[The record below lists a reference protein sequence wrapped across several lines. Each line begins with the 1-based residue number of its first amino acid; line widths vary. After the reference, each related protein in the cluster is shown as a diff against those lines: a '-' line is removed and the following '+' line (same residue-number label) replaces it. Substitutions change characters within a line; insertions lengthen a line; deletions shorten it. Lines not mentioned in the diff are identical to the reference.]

1 MTTDIVGIIALSA
14 LAGLGTGLGGL
25 VVLIRKPGQKL
36 LVFLM
41 GLASGIMIMLSFL
54 ELLFESLK
62 ISGLFLAATGFVT
75 GSLVLFFLDFL
86 LPHEHFSVSEKGV
99 IDTKILED
107 AGILKRQGLL
117 IAIGISLH
125 NLPEGFAV
133 ASGYSYV
140 PKIGLIVA
148 IAIALHN
155 IPEGVAIALPL
166 RMSGASKWASFRLA
180 LISGLMEPLGAVIA
194 AVFLNAFPVLGP
206 FGLAFAAGVMVFI
219 TLDELIPV
227 AHEHGHEHFTSLGVI
242 IGCIATFVLLGAVW

>member
-1 MTTDIVGIIALSA
+1 MSSDMLSIIALST

-25 VVLIRKPGQKL
+25 VVFIRKPGEKL

-41 GLASGIMIMLSFL
+41 GLAAGIMIMLSFL
-54 ELLFESLK
+54 ELLSESLR
-62 ISGLFLAATGFVT
+62 ISGLFLAATGFIT
-75 GSLVLFFLDFL
+75 GSLVLFLLDFL
-86 LPHEHFSVSEKGV
+86 LPHWHFSVKETGV
-99 IDTKILED
+99 IDTKM
-107 AGILKRQGLL
+107 LKAGLL

-125 NLPEGFAV
+125 NLPEGIAV
-133 ASGYSYV
+133 ASGYSYM
-140 PKIGLIVA
+140 PKIGLVIA

-155 IPEGVAIALPL
+155 IPEGIAIALPIH
-166 RMSGASKWASFRLA
+166 MSGASRWASFRLA

-194 AVFLNAFPVLGP
+194 AVFLSAFPALVP

-242 IGCIATFVLLGAVW
+242 IGCFLTFGLLGATW